1 MENTIRTGAAALS
14 ILGGAAT
21 LDNAEAQQTRGT
33 RNTVQ
38 LKDVAKGESTGRFV
52 DCSSIYDSCV
62 AGRNKGLSHASPT
75 VCEDRLAVCKK
86 TGEWRTNHQGT
97 IRGLRR
103 E

>member
-1 MENTIRTGAAALS
+1 LNICVLK
-14 ILGGAAT
+14 
-21 LDNAEAQQTRGT
+21 AQQTRGT

-38 LKDVAKGESTGRFV
+38 LESLKKYEKGGEFT
-52 DCSSIYDSCV
+52 DCSSIYDSCI
-62 AGRNKGLSHASPT
+62 AGRKKGLSHASPT
-75 VCEDRLAVCKK
+75 VCEDRLAACKR